1 MATATRPCMNTDMS
15 RNGLA
20 MVVPY
25 PFLAGVAAFVGVLA
39 GFGCDGAV
47 GPVCGGV
54 ISADNWKLNVCTAAF
69 LSSCLVSLIST
80 FWKYPER
87 FKAVMKLATALTEA
101 EEPSIERLVPFRVM
115 VVSQRFSVRETV
127 LATMSSRSCPPL
139 RSLCNCSIVDT
150 RC

>member
-25 PFLAGVAAFVGVLA
+25 PFLAGAAAGAAFVGVLA
-39 GFGCDGAV
+39 GFGCAGAV

-54 ISADNWKLNVCTAAF
+54 ISADNWKLNVCTAVF
-69 LSSCLVSLIST
+69 LSSCFVSLIST
-80 FWKYPER
+80 FWKYPDR
-87 FKAVMKLATALTEA
+87 FKAVMKLATAFTEA

-115 VVSQRFSVRETV
+115 VVS
-127 LATMSSRSCPPL
+127 SSE
-139 RSLCNCSIVDT
+139 
-150 RC
+150 